1 MKFPTVKNKTTHNN
15 NNNNN
20 SKEYKRH
27 NEKKKREIM
36 IQTCMLAQYII
47 QTYLTD
53 SKRLQLF
60 APSTPTEKLLKK
72 RAFYCLGSMCYNT
85 R

>member
-1 MKFPTVKNKTTHNN
+1 MYMKFPTVKNKTTHNN
-15 NNNNN
+15 NN

-27 NEKKKREIM
+27 NEKKKKREIM